1 VEGSSILDNALIAIE
16 ITHALNRKTRGLVTL
31 HSKLT
36 LLRHM
41 IKWIRVLLRG
51 MFERLGFA
59 DKWIHWMML
68 CVSSVNY
75 SVLVNFEKIGPIYP
89 SRGLR
94 QGGPLSPYLFILV
107 AKGVT
112 TFVRH
117 SVARG
122 DIHGVKIC
130 RGAHS
135 VYHLFFPL
143 LMTTYFACL
152 IYKKQ
157 YS

>member
-1 VEGSSILDNALIAIE
+1 
-16 ITHALNRKTRGLVTL
+16 
-31 HSKLT
+31 
-36 LLRHM
+36 
-41 IKWIRVLLRG
+41 

-89 SRGLR
+89 GRGLR
-94 QGGPLSPYLFILV
+94 QGDPLSPYLFILV
-107 AKGVT
+107 AEGVT

-122 DIHGVKIC
+122 DIHGAKIC
-130 RGAHS
+130 RGAHL
-135 VYHLFFPL
+135 VYHLFFFPND
-143 LMTTYFACL
+143 YFLFCMSNIQEATQL
-152 IYKKQ
+152 INILNIYPETPGQ
-157 YS
+157 EINE